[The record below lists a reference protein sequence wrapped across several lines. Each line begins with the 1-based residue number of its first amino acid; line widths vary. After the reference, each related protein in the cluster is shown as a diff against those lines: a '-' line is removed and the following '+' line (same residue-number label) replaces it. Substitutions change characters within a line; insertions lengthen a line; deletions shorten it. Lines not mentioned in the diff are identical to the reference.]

1 MLFLRAAWGQQSTSA
16 RDPYPRQLHSCRR
29 KAPYLAR
36 TTTGRLTRV
45 AARLAFMETMVQSG
59 GIRVSICIT
68 LGAIDCAIPVRLAER
83 FSRVPTRCT
92 STSSVRSSST
102 NHHPGRGEAFPRQPL
117 LPSTTVDPDSFTSVR
132 LDGCQGGEV
141 HLSVPRVPPPRRRS
155 FPSAP
160 LFPWKVLRAGLA
172 MARFMV
178 HAVAAMAMCVRA
190 RVESVSLVRRGAMKH
205 DAARS

>member
-1 MLFLRAAWGQQSTSA
+1 MDVASAGMAISTVDNAVMVAASTCTCFFSELLGGNNQ
-16 RDPYPRQLHSCRR
+16 RQPGDPYPRQLHSCRR

-59 GIRVSICIT
+59 EIRVSICII

-83 FSRVPTRCT
+83 FSTVPTRCT

-141 HLSVPRVPPPRRRS
+141 HRSVPRVPPLVGGRFHPHLCFPGRS
-155 FPSAP
+155 CAQAW
-160 LFPWKVLRAGLA
+160 PW
-172 MARFMV
+172 
-178 HAVAAMAMCVRA
+178 
-190 RVESVSLVRRGAMKH
+190 RGSWYM
-205 DAARS
+205 RWRP